1 MEQVITD
8 SLGNTITLTYD
19 ASTDVV
25 KVKNSGVDA
34 DFREV
39 TRDLLWE
46 SEMILQME
54 IVDGIDDGWDNYSD
68 QETRGIIRNFWLEN
82 KVNQN

>member
-8 SLGNTITLTYD
+8 TLGDTITLAYD
-19 ASTDVV
+19 ASNDVV
-25 KVKNSGVDA
+25 KVKNSGIDV

-39 TRDLLWE
+39 TGEERWNPDLV
-46 SEMILQME
+46 LQLE
-54 IVDGIDDGWDNYSD
+54 IVTGDDDGWNDYSD
-68 QETRGIIRNFWLEN
+68 DETRGLIRQFWLDN

>member
-8 SLGNTITLTYD
+8 TLGDTITLAYD
-19 ASTDVV
+19 ASNDVV
-25 KVKNSGVDA
+25 KVKNSGIDV

-39 TRDLLWE
+39 TREERWNPDLV
-46 SEMILQME
+46 LQLE
-54 IVDGIDDGWDNYSD
+54 IVTGDDDGWNDYSD
-68 QETRGIIRNFWLEN
+68 DETRGLIRQFWLDN